1 MSLINDALKQA
12 RQTPPPTVSHPRPIF
27 RSERS
32 YGTPTGFWV
41 VSGLLILLIVG
52 VTFLLGWS
60 VSDHTAKR
68 IATIPNVNPD
78 TQAAGEIPHLPVVQP
93 LVTNPPPETPAVPV
107 PVLQGIFY
115 SPAAPSAIMGGK
127 TVRPGDQIGPY
138 RVKSIS
144 KATVTLVGPDSK
156 EIQVGM

>member
-1 MSLINDALKQA
+1 M
-12 RQTPPPTVSHPRPIF
+12 
-27 RSERS
+27 
-32 YGTPTGFWV
+32 
-41 VSGLLILLIVG
+41 
-52 VTFLLGWS
+52 
-60 VSDHTAKR
+60 
-68 IATIPNVNPD
+68 
-78 TQAAGEIPHLPVVQP
+78 VQP

-115 SPAAPSAIMGGK
+115 SPAAPSAIMDGK

-144 KATVTLVGPDSK
+144 KATVALVGPDNK